1 MSRQLPVPARNE
13 GNERALTVQRQQ
25 GIASSPLARLAISMA
40 PDLLRAAEQII
51 VKRAERPSQQHP
63 AHGMQGQ
70 SVQLSEVEIDTS
82 IPFVRRVTLRSATS
96 WTTFPAIEPEPAPTG
111 RLRKGSLIG
120 VSGAAAFVAAV
131 MVRRLMPAGRI
142 IDVTGRQRE

>member
-13 GNERALTVQRQQ
+13 GNERALAVRRQQ
-25 GIASSPLARLAISMA
+25 GLASSPLARLAISLA

-51 VKRAERPSQQHP
+51 IKRAEQPSRQQTV
-63 AHGMQGQ
+63 HGMQGQ

-96 WTTFPAIEPEPAPTG
+96 WSTFPTVEPETIHSG

-120 VSGAAAFVAAV
+120 MSGAAAVVAAV
-131 MVRRLMPAGRI
+131 MVRRLMPGGRI
-142 IDVTGRQRE
+142 IDVDGRQRE